1 VSALGALP
9 PAGRLLAI
17 DPGTRRVGVALSD
30 GDRRLATPLEVVAR
44 TADPSVHR
52 RRIAALAEEWE
63 AVGLVVGLPRQL
75 DGREGPAAEAARS
88 EAAALHD
95 LTGLPVALYD
105 ERLTTVQAERALA
118 GAQLDGRGR
127 RRRVD
132 MVAAAVLLQ
141 GWLDAQRTT
150 GEPPGIATPDTETS
164 P

>member
-1 VSALGALP
+1 VSALGDLP

-17 DPGTRRVGVALSD
+17 DPGTKRVGVALSD
-30 GDRRLATPLEVVAR
+30 GDRRIATPLEVVAR
-44 TADPSVHR
+44 TSDPAVHR
-52 RRIAALAEEWE
+52 QRIAALAEEWE
-63 AVGLVVGLPRQL
+63 VVGLVVGLPRQL
-75 DGREGPAAEAARS
+75 DGQEGAAAEAARA

-95 LTGLPVALYD
+95 VTGLPVALYD

-118 GAQLDGRGR
+118 GAQLDGRDR

-141 GWLDAQRTT
+141 GWLDARR
-150 GEPPGIATPDTETS
+150 PPDPPTDEAS

>member
-1 VSALGALP
+1 VSDPGALP
-9 PAGRLLAI
+9 ASGRLLAI

-30 GDRRLATPLEVVAR
+30 AERRLATPLEVVAR
-44 TADPSVHR
+44 TNDPAVHR

-63 AVGLVVGLPRQL
+63 VVGLVVGLPRQL
-75 DGREGPAAEAARS
+75 DGREGPAADAARA

-105 ERLTTVQAERALA
+105 ERFTTVQAERALA

-141 GWLDAQRTT
+141 GWLDASHPA
-150 GEPPGIATPDTETS
+150 EDDNPETS